1 MIQPHIDYLAVL
13 VAAVGAWITG
23 AVWYGVLGK
32 AWLAA
37 LGKTKAELMGPS
49 GKPSPL
55 PFVLSFVADLVI
67 AFVLAGVVGA
77 VGGGK
82 VSVLAGI
89 VTGALMW
96 LGFVVT
102 TLAVN
107 NAYSGRKTTLTVI
120 DAGHWLAAL
129 VVAGAIIGA
138 FG

>member
-13 VAAVGAWITG
+13 VAAAGAWITG

-49 GKPSPL
+49 GKPSLL
-55 PFVLSFVADLVI
+55 PFVMSFVADLVI

-77 VGGGK
+77 VGAGK

-89 VTGALMW
+89 GTGALMW